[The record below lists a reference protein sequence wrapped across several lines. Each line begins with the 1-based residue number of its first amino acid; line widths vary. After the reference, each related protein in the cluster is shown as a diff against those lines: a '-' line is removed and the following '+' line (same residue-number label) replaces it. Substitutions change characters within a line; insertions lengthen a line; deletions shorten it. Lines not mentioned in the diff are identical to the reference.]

1 MPIILKTAREIQAMR
16 RAGTLA
22 AAIVEKMRQQVCPG
36 ISTIELDDL
45 VRIEL
50 SRAGAVSTLKNRMDL
65 EYPGHCCISVN
76 DEVLHAPPCSR
87 VLRDG
92 DIVSLEVLTKLCPG

>member
-1 MPIILKTAREIQAMR
+1 M
-16 RAGTLA
+16 LA
-22 AAIVEKMRQQVCPG
+22 ATIVEKMRQQVCPG

-92 DIVSLEVLTKLCPG
+92 DIVSLEVLTTLCPG